1 MTDEELGDL
10 TKAEMLSKMQ
20 DERCKTAKKE
30 PSPKRSRRRSGR
42 SRSRS
47 RSRSKKRSRSR
58 SKKRSRSRSKK
69 RSRSR
74 SKKRSRSPKRSRSR
88 SSKKVSRSRS
98 RSGPRRPRSPVRT
111 HTRAGVRRSSSSR
124 DREEDRR
131 KRNRERSVLP
141 GKWGAGSV
149 NKEDEDQKPTHHPTA
164 ALKFPKLES
173 QPGSRVHDWCKQ
185 EGGGGGQGDKPYPEY
200 QGRMV
205 SSVMMGGDRCYKCQE
220 KGHFAREC
228 PNKSEDRCFNCERD
242 GHFIKDCPEP
252 KRPRKE
258 RDSGAPP
265 RWPMKEKHIR
275 PKKEEEEVKERSRS
289 PISRSRQLEEVL
301 KLQKRKDEV
310 LKRLETVRPRITKEE
325 VKKEDDGLG
334 DVSLTVEKIIAGD
347 GSDHETEKETFLQKI
362 ERIKAKLGDE
372 LGGDESNGGEQPD
385 MKSLLKK
392 LLQKEDVEKEDKND
406 TPEESAE
413 LKKLQER
420 ISSEEDKLKK
430 IMSGEVFEDN
440 EESDKEDGELEEDVE
455 AEEAEESEA
464 EKELGGEISELRK
477 ELRLLKKRLRDDDV
491 EVSEEEGESVDDKS
505 DEEDFSEDEGDKEN
519 LDEDEDSEG
528 EEDENVEGKQLQ
540 NAFELIK
547 QTTAKSI
554 LSEKS
559 KTWKAP
565 KGSQTKLMNRI
576 LKSRLTDMQLEVE
589 DSDEELE
596 KERKI
601 QEEEHARR
609 KRRRSSKESRR
620 PPPEQRQET
629 YRR

>member
-1 MTDEELGDL
+1 MTEEELGDL
-10 TKAEMLSKMQ
+10 TKAEMLSRMQ
-20 DERCKTAKKE
+20 DERSKTAKKE
-30 PSPKRSRRRSGR
+30 TSPKRSRRRSGR
-42 SRSRS
+42 S
-47 RSRSKKRSRSR
+47 
-58 SKKRSRSRSKK
+58 RSRSRSKK

-88 SSKKVSRSRS
+88 SSKKASRSRS

-124 DREEDRR
+124 DREEERR

-141 GKWGAGSV
+141 GKWGTGSV
-149 NKEDEDQKPTHHPTA
+149 KKEDEDVKPTHHPTG

-185 EGGGGGQGDKPYPEY
+185 EGDGGGQGDKPYPEY

-205 SSVMMGGDRCYKCQE
+205 TSVMMGGDRCYKCQE

-265 RWPMKEKHIR
+265 KWPMNERHIR
-275 PKKEEEEVKERSRS
+275 PKKEEEEEVVERSRS
-289 PISRSRQLEEVL
+289 PISRSRQLKEVL

-310 LKRLETVRPRITKEE
+310 LKRLEAVRPRITKEE

-334 DVSLTVEKIIAGD
+334 DVSLTVENIIAGG
-347 GSDHETEKETFLQKI
+347 GSDNETEKETFLQKI

-372 LGGDESNGGEQPD
+372 LGGDDSNSGEQPD

-392 LLQKEDVEKEDKND
+392 LLQKEDVEKVDEND
-406 TPEESAE
+406 TPDESTE

-430 IMSGEVFEDN
+430 IMNGEVFEDN

-464 EKELGGEISELRK
+464 EKELGGEISQLRK
-477 ELRLLKKRLRDDDV
+477 ELRLLKKRMRDDDV
-491 EVSEEEGESVDDKS
+491 EVSEEECESVDDKS

-519 LDEDEDSEG
+519 LDDDKDSEG
-528 EEDENVEGKQLQ
+528 DEDENVEDEQLQ

-547 QTTAKSI
+547 QTTANSI

-596 KERKI
+596 KERKM